1 MTEKGGAMS
10 NLLDVVMHIKITDI
24 IDIAIISYVFYK
36 TFFLIK
42 ETRAEQL
49 VKGILILLLIN
60 KVSEFLELQVVHW
73 IIRNTLTVGLIA
85 MIIVFQPELRRLLES
100 LGRTRFLLPST
111 TVDEEDM
118 LVFINELVAA
128 LKTLSDDYIGALVV
142 LEKDTGLS
150 EIIQTG
156 TKLDAIYSKQL
167 LINIFMPRSPLHDG
181 AVIIRNQKIVAAGCF
196 LPLTD
201 NKYLN
206 QELGTRHRA
215 ALGISERSD
224 SVTLIVSEESGEIS
238 IARAGKL
245 LKGLSEESIKDVL
258 KKSFVA
264 NPKEENFFKKG
275 GFFNENKSK

>member
-1 MTEKGGAMS
+1 
-10 NLLDVVMHIKITDI
+10 
-24 IDIAIISYVFYK
+24 
-36 TFFLIK
+36 
-42 ETRAEQL
+42 
-49 VKGILILLLIN
+49 
-60 KVSEFLELQVVHW
+60 
-73 IIRNTLTVGLIA
+73 
-85 MIIVFQPELRRLLES
+85 
-100 LGRTRFLLPST
+100 
-111 TVDEEDM
+111 
-118 LVFINELVAA
+118 
-128 LKTLSDDYIGALVV
+128 
-142 LEKDTGLS
+142 
-150 EIIQTG
+150 
-156 TKLDAIYSKQL
+156 
-167 LINIFMPRSPLHDG
+167 MPRSPLHDG

>member
-1 MTEKGGAMS
+1 MS